1 MKEINRST
9 CGGAKRS
16 CFTLIEL
23 LVVIAII
30 AILAAMLL
38 PALSAARESAK
49 ESNCTSKMK
58 QLGLA
63 NILYS
68 GDFNE
73 NFHWSDPTMGSG
85 DAGGTIYD
93 ESGFNQ
99 WEPTSKKYG
108 RWFARQ
114 AMLYLEGDPKRLPGD
129 ITNFICDSVSTTLV
143 KWDAEATERPN
154 YGVLSYY
161 YNGRLCDRI
170 GTTTRANA
178 TIGSVKDPA
187 SMIMY
192 AESKKYYKRQQLMPR
207 RNTASIST
215 VKTLIGS
222 GDSQLLGTTHG
233 GGTRGNAVMCDGSVA
248 SLAKKAYHEA
258 KYYGLD

>member
-1 MKEINRST
+1 MMNNGNLSHGRVKHV
-9 CGGAKRS
+9 

-38 PALSAARESAK
+38 PALSAARESAR
-49 ESNCTSKMK
+49 ESNCTGKMK

-68 GDFNE
+68 NDNTE
-73 NFHWSDPTMGSG
+73 NFHWSNPALGLG
-85 DAGGTIYD
+85 DAGGSIYD
-93 ESGFNQ
+93 ESGFNC
-99 WEPTSKKYG
+99 WEPGGKHYG

-114 AMLYLEGDPKRLPGD
+114 AMLYLEGDPRRSPGE
-129 ITNFICDSVSTTLV
+129 ITNFYCDSVSELLQ
-143 KWDAEATERPN
+143 KWADEATERVS
-154 YGVLSYY
+154 YGVLTYY
-161 YNGRLCDRI
+161 YNGRLCDRV
-170 GTTTRANA
+170 GETTRPNA
-178 TIGSVKDPA
+178 TTGSVKDPS

-207 RNTASIST
+207 RSTSSIST
-215 VKTLIGS
+215 VKKLIGT
-222 GDSQLLGTTHG
+222 GDDQLLGTTHG

>member
-1 MKEINRST
+1 MK
-9 CGGAKRS
+9 K

-49 ESNCTSKMK
+49 ESNCTNKMK
-58 QLGLA
+58 QLGMA

-68 GDFNE
+68 GDNTE
-73 NFHWSDPTMGSG
+73 NFHWSNPAIGSG

-93 ESGFNQ
+93 ESGFNLWQ
-99 WEPTSKKYG
+99 PNAARYG

-114 AMLYLEGDPKRLPGD
+114 ALLYAEGDVNRSAGD
-129 ITNFICDSVSTTLV
+129 ITIFLCDSVSELLTS
-143 KWDAEATERPN
+143 WAAEATERPN
-154 YGVLSYY
+154 YGALSYY
-161 YNGRLCDRI
+161 YNGLLCDRV

-178 TIGSVKDPA
+178 TIGSVKDPS

-207 RNTASIST
+207 RNTGSIST
-215 VKTLIGS
+215 VKTLVGS
-222 GDSQLLGTTHG
+222 GNNQLFGTTHG
-233 GGTRGNAVMCDGSVA
+233 GGSRGNAVMCDGSVA
-248 SLAKKAYHEA
+248 SLSKNAYFEA
-258 KYYGLD
+258 HRYGLD